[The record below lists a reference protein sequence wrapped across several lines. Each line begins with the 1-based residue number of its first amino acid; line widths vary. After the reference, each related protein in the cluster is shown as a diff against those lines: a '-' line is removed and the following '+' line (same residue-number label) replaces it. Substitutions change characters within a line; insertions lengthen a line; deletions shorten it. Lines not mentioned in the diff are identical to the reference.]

1 MSSYVTEL
9 VLCREDK
16 LTLHCLTAYTVLTRI
31 PDDNTEKSNS
41 KKMARNDENLPSTH
55 FTYQ

>member
-1 MSSYVTEL
+1 MTDYVVEIY
-9 VLCREDK
+9 LCQKGQLKSD
-16 LTLHCLTAYTVLTRI
+16 CLTAYTDLTQA

-55 FTYQ
+55 FTYL